1 MEATAA
7 AAARRCLRG
16 AEIMT
21 GKLSTYS
28 LLLSLLLFLSSSC
41 FFFLESSR
49 TTLRPLFIILSLS
62 LTLSLSLSLSRD
74 HPSKKTIR
82 VNDQ

>member
-41 FFFLESSR
+41 FFFLESSQHYGR
-49 TTLRPLFIILSLS
+49 FL
-62 LTLSLSLSLSRD
+62 
-74 HPSKKTIR
+74 
-82 VNDQ
+82 